1 MNLQSTNISRI
12 NAPPD
17 RKFVVVFDHCY
28 EAGETVRSTCYDL
41 SQQQGATVCRLSL
54 HPLKRGESGKF
65 STRTNFEIEFLPKRA
80 NVSLFLLP
88 SFSPNLKLG
97 ELGRR
102 NGILRRNS
110 CVIYRVVDRR
120 LFLNKGN

>member
-41 SQQQGATVCRLSL
+41 SQQQGATSVVSSL
-54 HPLKRGESGKF
+54 KTGRIGLIFDE
-65 STRTNFEIEFLPKRA
+65 NEF
-80 NVSLFLLP
+80 
-88 SFSPNLKLG
+88 
-97 ELGRR
+97 
-102 NGILRRNS
+102 
-110 CVIYRVVDRR
+110 
-120 LFLNKGN
+120 